1 MSEIG
6 MALSN
11 PLHGRRVAG
20 SVGTPLAFLQC
31 RLMDENE
38 EEVTAVAESGE
49 LRFKG
54 QTVFKYYLN
63 KEEATRDSFDANGWF
78 KTGDIA
84 VRERPFA
91 DSDEVR
97 YRILGR
103 SSTDIIK
110 ASKCFILVAEFSV
123 FMFIVC

>member
-11 PLHGRRVAG
+11 PLHGRRVPG
-20 SVGTPLAFLQC
+20 SVGSPLAFLQA
-31 RLMDENE
+31 RLVDDSE
-38 EEVTAVAESGE
+38 EEVTAVSESGE

-54 QTVFKYYLN
+54 PTIFKYYLN
-63 KEEATRDSFDANGWF
+63 KDEETKKTFDENGWF

-84 VRERPFA
+84 VREHPFS

-110 ASKCFILVAEFSV
+110 VTSGVKATACI
-123 FMFIVC
+123 IV